1 MKVII
6 VGGGRVGMILAK
18 SLLELG
24 HNVTIIEQDYK
35 ACQELLSAFDTT
47 VLNGDALD
55 TKILEEANIKK
66 ADVLVAATGEAHKNA
81 MVALYAKNKGVKRVI
96 ARVSDKEYISLLKEM
111 GIECEYVEASAAYD
125 IELRIVRPIIR
136 ELINMDIGELTMIE
150 VPIQPGSS
158 FAQKEFSKLPEH
170 AGEHRVVSVY
180 RAGNFSIPTQD
191 FLIKEND
198 TLLIICRK
206 DAIRKILK
214 TFEIK

>member
-1 MKVII
+1 
-6 VGGGRVGMILAK
+6 MILAK

-24 HNVTIIEQDYK
+24 HNVMIIEQDYK

-55 TKILEEANIKK
+55 TKILDEANMKK

-96 ARVSDKEYISLLKEM
+96 ARVSDKEYINLLQEM
-111 GIECEYVEASAAYD
+111 GIECAYVEASAAYD
-125 IELRIVRPIIR
+125 IEQRIVRPIIR
-136 ELINMDIGELTMIE
+136 ELINMDIGDLTMIE
-150 VPIQPGSS
+150 VPIQQGSI
-158 FAQKEFSKLPEH
+158 FANKEFSKLPEH
-170 AGEHRVVSVY
+170 TGEHRVVSVY
-180 RAGNFSIPTQD
+180 RAGNFSIPTPE
-191 FLIKEND
+191 LMIKEND

-214 TFEIK
+214 TFETKQ